1 MVLSSFQIGKPQET
15 YFKHWMARRS
25 QEQIRDI
32 SSLTGHPMAE
42 EQHGCNNKGQI
53 TNMVIT
59 TSNTILVK
67 EVGLCKVR
75 LIRISKWTDNKTLK
89 WIPQPELEVYL
100 DSKQQ
105 CQLVMVDG
113 MAKLNIPRKI
123 CLYKGAD
130 KVDIREVAME
140 AIHNN
145 LSRKDFK
152 FTWVIL
158 IPMSITLISYK
169 LSRESTHQFSTPRW
183 SATL

>member
-1 MVLSSFQIGKPQET
+1 M
-15 YFKHWMARRS
+15 
-25 QEQIRDI
+25 
-32 SSLTGHPMAE
+32 
-42 EQHGCNNKGQI
+42 
-53 TNMVIT
+53 
-59 TSNTILVK
+59 
-67 EVGLCKVR
+67 
-75 LIRISKWTDNKTLK
+75 
-89 WIPQPELEVYL
+89 YL

-123 CLYKGAD
+123 CLYKEAD

-145 LSRKDFK
+145 LSRRDSK

-169 LSRESTHQFSTPRW
+169 LSRESTHQFSTPR
-183 SATL
+183 